1 MKSIKIFSPAT
12 VANLSCGFD
21 VLGLCLDSIGDEMLI
36 RKIPKK
42 GITISKID
50 GYDLPYKAT
59 KNAAG
64 ASALALLK
72 KIDLDYGFDI
82 QITKKIKPGSGIG
95 SSASS
100 SAGSVWAINELLG
113 KPFSNTELIEF
124 AREGERVACGSP
136 IADNVSPAILGG
148 FTLVKSTNPLEVLS
162 LPTPDDLYVVILHPQ
177 IEIKTEEARAILPE
191 HIPLKLAVNQWANVG
206 ALVSSLYTSDY
217 ELLSRSLTDVI
228 VEPFRSKLIPFFDDL
243 KEIAIKNNALGF
255 GISGSGPSVFSLC
268 KGKAIAE
275 KVSEEL
281 NSFYKKTKIDFNI
294 YNSKINTE
302 GVKVI

>member
-42 GITISKID
+42 GIIISKID

-191 HIPLKLAVNQWANVG
+191 HIPLKLAVKQWANVG

-217 ELLSRSLTDVI
+217 ELLSKSLIDAV
-228 VEPFRSKLIPFFDDL
+228 VEPFRSKLIPFFDEL
-243 KEIAIKNNALGF
+243 KEIALKNNALGF

-268 KGKAIAE
+268 KGIGNAE
-275 KVSEEL
+275 KVSKYL
-281 NSFYKKTKIDFNI
+281 NKFYKSTKIDFNI
-294 YNSKINTE
+294 HISKINTD
-302 GVKVI
+302 GVKCL